1 MSLGTGAMAGV
12 GQTGSVIGLHDGK
25 AVLPSL
31 DVMTEGSYSRAGAD
45 LVISAPDGHQYVV
58 RGFFSMD
65 PTPSLTTADGH
76 GELSGALA
84 TRLAGPLAPGQVAA
98 EGAPQLAQASPP
110 IGTVQQVKGIVTVQ
124 HADGTTA
131 TLKAGDPVFEGDLL
145 VSSDDGGVGIT
156 FVDGTEF
163 SLGAKAKMVLDEM
176 IYDPAGGDG
185 SSKFSL
191 LSGTFS
197 FVSGQVAKAGPDAM
211 TVSTPVAT
219 IGIRGTS
226 GSVGVNAD
234 DQSDLRVILIPDPS
248 GTVGEINV
256 MLPNGQV
263 MALNIPMNGLSF
275 GSGQSIAFTL
285 SAQDFHTLFGESF
298 SLLPSHSSVSP
309 FIDSTAPSSSQ
320 YNSTPLNSTPDN
332 SQQDSNNSPSE
343 SSSSTQANDN
353 STTSETVKVT
363 LSQTVT
369 ETLTSSAL
377 QTVATVAGGS
387 GTITV
392 TSGGTGSL
400 LTSVIQAIIS
410 GTTDNSLSGHTASGS
425 TGSSST
431 TIVNETVT
439 GTTPYSVASSSAN
452 YYIVGDDS
460 GNTIT
465 TGSGNDTIDGGGGND
480 RMQSNAGNDTL
491 IGGAGDDTLVGGSGE
506 GNDVYYGGEADGTD
520 TGSNDLLIYSSATN
534 SISVKLQGASGLQTA
549 YGVASGTDIGVDR
562 LYGIEHVVGGSGND
576 TIIGNSDANSLSGG
590 AGNDTLEGG
599 TGNDVLDGGA
609 GNDVLDGGDGNDTL
623 SYSATGT
630 QGVSVDLGSVN
641 AAGYATATDQFGNT
655 DRVKNF
661 ETIIGSSLADSFTD
675 GAGNQVLQGGLGSDT
690 YVWSGLGTDTV
701 TDTGGTTDVLSL
713 DLLDGDLIS
722 SLSHDS
728 SGNLLVSYNNGGA
741 TLTVTSGS
749 AIEQVIGPD
758 GTILAL
764 IEDASPTVTGSSG
777 ADIIVGHGGGQT
789 LYGAAGEDVIFGG
802 SGNDVIYAAT
812 TSTGTNAAGAPAT
825 DEDYL
830 AGGAGDDT
838 LYGSAGSNELYGGTG
853 ADTLYGNAG
862 NDTLDG
868 GAGNDVLDG
877 GDGSDTLSY
886 SATGTQGIFVDLSS
900 VNGAGYATVTDQFG
914 NSDQV
919 KNFETIIGSAL
930 ADSFRDGAD
939 SQVFQGGLGS
949 DTYTWIALGNDTVI
963 DTGGTAD
970 LLSLGLLDSAQVGSI
985 QHDSSG
991 NLVVTSSASSS
1002 LTIQAGSSIELVIIP
1017 DGETLTLIEN
1027 TDTTVSGTTGDDLIV
1042 GYHTGQTLYGLAG
1055 KDIIFGGSGDD
1066 VLYAASTRSGA
1077 ESTADDDMD
1086 GGAGNDILYGSA
1098 GNNELDG
1105 GTGDDTLYGGAGNDT
1120 LDGGSGND
1128 VLSYSETGTQGI
1140 SVNLSALSWTG
1151 YATVTDQF
1159 GNTDLVR
1166 SFETIIGSALAD
1178 TFKDGSGNDVLMGGA
1193 GDDTYIWQGTGN
1205 DTISDGSGSDTLS
1218 LADLDENVNTLLYH
1232 DAAGNLIVDYDDGA
1246 AHLTILAGA
1255 GVDTLKD
1262 PTGYVMTLIE
1272 QNTAIVN
1279 GTSGM
1284 DVIVG
1289 YAGGQTLYGGL
1300 DEDVIFGG
1308 SGDDEIYGGSVTNI
1322 GADEDNLHG
1331 GAGNDTLYGG
1341 MASDELFGD
1350 EGDDTLYG
1358 NGGSD
1363 TLSGGAGDDT
1373 FVAAS
1378 GSSSHDVY
1386 YGGDS
1391 TADAGSDDVLDLR
1404 LIGSGVTVTLN
1415 GASAGFVSGTDV
1427 GSDTLYGIE
1436 HVWGSDGNDS
1446 LTGDSNDNTLKGRDG
1461 DDTLKGGAGDNVL
1474 DGGAGSD
1481 TASYAGATGDLTV
1494 NLVSGTVT
1502 GGYGGTDTLTDIE
1515 NLILGSGDDQVTD
1528 DSGDNSIQDTGGD
1541 DTYFWSGSGT
1551 DTIDEQSGNDLLS
1564 LENISAGT
1572 TITIERNADGNI
1584 LLTAGNSG
1592 TLELIAGD
1600 SSVETLKMQDGTTY
1614 GLVERGNG
1622 GDGDEI
1628 VVASYTGDELY
1639 GNAGVDT
1646 MLGSAGD
1653 DTLYAGGSDNDSSDT
1668 GNDTLIG
1675 GAGNDEL
1682 HGNYGNNVLRDG
1694 AGNDALLGGNGD
1706 DTYVWSGDGDDTIAD
1721 VSGSDVID
1729 LRSLDSA
1736 KTLSMGYDSRGDLVF
1751 TYDGTETL
1759 TWDNTV
1765 LNTAFGHK
1773 APSLILMPDGS
1784 TISVSSSTDSVWFG
1798 TEDGELMLGRNTND
1812 SVTQT
1817 IFGAEG
1823 TDTIHGSAYRDVI
1836 YAGLSVN
1843 DAGDTGDDLL
1853 FGGAGD
1859 DTLYGNA
1866 GNNTISGDAGDDQLH
1881 GGTGDDV
1888 YVYGSAPF
1896 GSDWIS
1902 DTEGANVIDVQ
1913 QSDATLYRMAIDG
1926 TDLILSYDSLT
1937 TNAIY
1942 IVDFTN
1948 TSTVKTYVTA
1958 DGTYI
1963 LRDNDTSAANDM
1975 AVIHDDQTLVWDA
1988 GDGNDMLYLN
1998 AIHSSATIYLGNGDD
2013 HLYTSP
2019 LTSLSF
2025 ASLDGGSGT
2034 DILHVNLI
2042 GQDLT
2047 GVTIT
2052 NMEGMVLADDVTS
2065 VQTTWDLA
2073 NQLSTVTTID
2083 TGSVVWEMTGTGT
2096 LDLSDITFDLGNSS
2110 LFSTSITDGSGSD
2123 SADTITGSS
2132 YDDTVS
2138 LWAGD
2143 DLVSGGA
2150 GDDQLRIK
2158 SNLIANQSITFDGGA
2173 GSKDEI
2179 TFQDI
2184 TSAVTVTYTDTAT
2197 ATITQN
2203 GTTGASVSVGDV
2215 EMITG
2220 SSAGDTF
2227 IGSSGSDF
2235 MDGYFGSD
2243 TLTGGGGADIFGYT
2257 SYLSL
2262 SEAKGAGTD
2271 LITDWGSDDTIA
2283 LSYINNSNTVFDVW
2297 DDASTA
2303 SGLHYGEG
2311 STALSSAALN
2321 VGSGAGIYVAY
2332 DSGSGDSTVWY
2343 TDDLSSAS
2351 VANSYQIAVLDN
2363 TDLSQIS
2370 ASNFTNENAL

>member
-1 MSLGTGAMAGV
+1 
-12 GQTGSVIGLHDGK
+12 
-25 AVLPSL
+25 
-31 DVMTEGSYSRAGAD
+31 
-45 LVISAPDGHQYVV
+45 
-58 RGFFSMD
+58 
-65 PTPSLTTADGH
+65 
-76 GELSGALA
+76 
-84 TRLAGPLAPGQVAA
+84 
-98 EGAPQLAQASPP
+98 
-110 IGTVQQVKGIVTVQ
+110 
-124 HADGTTA
+124 
-131 TLKAGDPVFEGDLL
+131 
-145 VSSDDGGVGIT
+145 
-156 FVDGTEF
+156 
-163 SLGAKAKMVLDEM
+163 
-176 IYDPAGGDG
+176 
-185 SSKFSL
+185 
-191 LSGTFS
+191 
-197 FVSGQVAKAGPDAM
+197 
-211 TVSTPVAT
+211 
-219 IGIRGTS
+219 
-226 GSVGVNAD
+226 
-234 DQSDLRVILIPDPS
+234 
-248 GTVGEINV
+248 
-256 MLPNGQV
+256 
-263 MALNIPMNGLSF
+263 
-275 GSGQSIAFTL
+275 
-285 SAQDFHTLFGESF
+285 
-298 SLLPSHSSVSP
+298 
-309 FIDSTAPSSSQ
+309 
-320 YNSTPLNSTPDN
+320 
-332 SQQDSNNSPSE
+332 
-343 SSSSTQANDN
+343 
-353 STTSETVKVT
+353 
-363 LSQTVT
+363 
-369 ETLTSSAL
+369 
-377 QTVATVAGGS
+377 
-387 GTITV
+387 
-392 TSGGTGSL
+392 
-400 LTSVIQAIIS
+400 
-410 GTTDNSLSGHTASGS
+410 
-425 TGSSST
+425 
-431 TIVNETVT
+431 
-439 GTTPYSVASSSAN
+439 
-452 YYIVGDDS
+452 
-460 GNTIT
+460 
-465 TGSGNDTIDGGGGND
+465 
-480 RMQSNAGNDTL
+480 
-491 IGGAGDDTLVGGSGE
+491 
-506 GNDVYYGGEADGTD
+506 
-520 TGSNDLLIYSSATN
+520 
-534 SISVKLQGASGLQTA
+534 
-549 YGVASGTDIGVDR
+549 
-562 LYGIEHVVGGSGND
+562 
-576 TIIGNSDANSLSGG
+576 
-590 AGNDTLEGG
+590 
-599 TGNDVLDGGA
+599 
-609 GNDVLDGGDGNDTL
+609 
-623 SYSATGT
+623 
-630 QGVSVDLGSVN
+630 
-641 AAGYATATDQFGNT
+641 
-655 DRVKNF
+655 
-661 ETIIGSSLADSFTD
+661 
-675 GAGNQVLQGGLGSDT
+675 
-690 YVWSGLGTDTV
+690 
-701 TDTGGTTDVLSL
+701 
-713 DLLDGDLIS
+713 
-722 SLSHDS
+722 
-728 SGNLLVSYNNGGA
+728 
-741 TLTVTSGS
+741 
-749 AIEQVIGPD
+749 
-758 GTILAL
+758 
-764 IEDASPTVTGSSG
+764 
-777 ADIIVGHGGGQT
+777 
-789 LYGAAGEDVIFGG
+789 
-802 SGNDVIYAAT
+802 
-812 TSTGTNAAGAPAT
+812 
-825 DEDYL
+825 
-830 AGGAGDDT
+830 
-838 LYGSAGSNELYGGTG
+838 
-853 ADTLYGNAG
+853 
-862 NDTLDG
+862 
-868 GAGNDVLDG
+868 VLDG

-886 SATGTQGIFVDLSS
+886 SVTGTQGIFVDLGS

-919 KNFETIIGSAL
+919 KNFETIIGSSL

-970 LLSLGLLDSAQVGSI
+970 VLSLGLLDSAQVGSI

-1077 ESTADDDMD
+1077 ESTADDDME

-1140 SVNLSALSWTG
+1140 SVNLSALSGTG

-1166 SFETIIGSALAD
+1166 NFETIIGSALAD

-1218 LADLDENVNTLLYH
+1218 LADLDEDVNTRLYH
-1232 DAAGNLIVDYDDGA
+1232 DAAGNLIVEYDDGVA
-1246 AHLTILAGA
+1246 NLTILAGA

-1272 QNTAIVN
+1272 QNTATVS

-1289 YAGGQTLYGGL
+1289 YAGGQTIYGGL

-1502 GGYGGTDTLTDIE
+1502 GGYGGTDTLSSIE

-1639 GNAGVDT
+1639 GHAGVDI

-1736 KTLSMGYDSRGDLVF
+1736 KTLGMGYDSRGDLVF

-1784 TISVSSSTDSVWFG
+1784 TISVFSSADSVWFG

-1817 IFGAEG
+1817 IYGAEG

-1843 DAGDTGDDLL
+1843 DADDTGNDLL

-1859 DTLYGNA
+1859 DTVYGNA
-1866 GNNTISGDAGDDQLH
+1866 GNNTIRGDGGDDFLY

-1902 DTEGANVIDVQ
+1902 DTEGTNVIDVQ

-1963 LRDNDTSAANDM
+1963 LRDNDTSAADDM

-1988 GDGNDMLYLN
+1988 SDGNDMLYLN

-2013 HLYTSP
+2013 ALYTSP

-2052 NMEGMVLADDVTS
+2052 NMEGMVLADYVTS

-2073 NQLSTVTTID
+2073 NQLSTVGTIY

-2132 YDDTVS
+2132 YDDTFS

-2158 SNLIANQSITFDGGA
+2158 SDLIANQSITFDGGA
-2173 GSKDEI
+2173 GTNDEI

-2184 TSAVTVTYTDTAT
+2184 NSALTVTYTDTAT

-2257 SYLSL
+2257 TYASL

-2283 LSYINNSNTVFDVW
+2283 LSYINNSNTIFDVW

-2311 STALSSAALN
+2311 TTALSSTALN

-2343 TDDLSSAS
+2343 SDDLGSAS
-2351 VANSYQIAVLDN
+2351 IANSYQIAVLDN

>member
-65 PTPSLTTADGH
+65 PAPSLTTADGH

-226 GSVGVNAD
+226 GSIGVNAD

-298 SLLPSHSSVSP
+298 SLLPSHGSVSP

-377 QTVATVAGGS
+377 QTVATVTGGS

-392 TSGGTGSL
+392 TSGETGSL

-425 TGSSST
+425 TSSSST

-452 YYIVGDDS
+452 YYIVGDSS

-506 GNDVYYGGEADGTD
+506 GNDVYYGGETDGTD
-520 TGSNDLLIYSSATN
+520 TSNNDLLIYSSATN
-534 SISVKLQGASGLQTA
+534 SIAVKLQGASGLETA
-549 YGVASGTDIGVDR
+549 YGVAGGTDIGVDR
-562 LYGIEHVVGGSGND
+562 LYGIEHVIGGSGDD

-590 AGNDTLEGG
+590 TGNDTLE
-599 TGNDVLDGGA
+599 GGA
-609 GNDVLDGGDGNDTL
+609 GNDVLDGGSGDDTASFEHGGTVGLTIDWGTL
-623 SYSATGT
+623 S
-630 QGVSVDLGSVN
+630 GSTWTVI
-641 AAGYATATDQFGNT
+641 DQFGHT
-655 DRVKNF
+655 DTLINIESIV
-661 ETIIGSSLADSFTD
+661 GSTLSDTFTD
-675 GAGNQVLQGGLGSDT
+675 GAGDEILQAGLGSDT
-690 YVWSGLGTDTV
+690 YIWTGVGDDTV
-701 TDTGGTTDVLSL
+701 IDTGGTADVLSL
-713 DLLDGDLIS
+713 RQLDGDLID
-722 SLSHDS
+722 SLQHDA
-728 SGNLLVSYNNGGA
+728 SGNLVVTYSDTG
-741 TLTVTSGS
+741 TLTVTAGSG
-749 AIEQVIGPD
+749 IEQVISPD
-758 GTILAL
+758 AETLTLVESTGTVV
-764 IEDASPTVTGSSG
+764 SGSSA
-777 ADIIVGHGGGQT
+777 ADLIVGYNTGQT
-789 LYGAAGEDVIFGG
+789 LYGLAGEDVIFGG
-802 SGNDVIYAAT
+802 SGNDVLYAAA
-812 TSTGTNAAGAPAT
+812 TSTGTAATGAAAT
-825 DEDYL
+825 DD
-830 AGGAGDDT
+830 
-838 LYGSAGSNELYGGTG
+838 
-853 ADTLYGNAG
+853 
-862 NDTLDG
+862 
-868 GAGNDVLDG
+868 
-877 GDGSDTLSY
+877 
-886 SATGTQGIFVDLSS
+886 
-900 VNGAGYATVTDQFG
+900 
-914 NSDQV
+914 
-919 KNFETIIGSAL
+919 
-930 ADSFRDGAD
+930 
-939 SQVFQGGLGS
+939 
-949 DTYTWIALGNDTVI
+949 
-963 DTGGTAD
+963 
-970 LLSLGLLDSAQVGSI
+970 
-985 QHDSSG
+985 
-991 NLVVTSSASSS
+991 
-1002 LTIQAGSSIELVIIP
+1002 
-1017 DGETLTLIEN
+1017 
-1027 TDTTVSGTTGDDLIV
+1027 DDL
-1042 GYHTGQTLYGLAG
+1042 
-1055 KDIIFGGSGDD
+1055 
-1066 VLYAASTRSGA
+1066 
-1077 ESTADDDMD
+1077 D

-1098 GNNELDG
+1098 GNNGLYG
-1105 GTGDDTLYGGAGNDT
+1105 GTGNDTLYGNAGNDDMEGGYGADTLYGGAGNDT
-1120 LDGGSGND
+1120 LDGGAGSD

-1140 SVNLSALSWTG
+1140 SVNLSALTGSG
-1151 YATVTDQF
+1151 YAVITDQF
-1159 GNTDLVR
+1159 GNTDLVKN
-1166 SFETIIGSALAD
+1166 FETIIGSALGD

-1232 DAAGNLIVDYDDGA
+1232 DAAGNLIVEYDDGA
-1246 AHLTILAGA
+1246 ANLTILAGA

-1272 QNTAIVN
+1272 QNTATVD

-1289 YAGGQTLYGGL
+1289 YAGGQTIYGGL

-1502 GGYGGTDTLTDIE
+1502 GGYGGTDTLSSIE

-1668 GNDTLIG
+1668 GTDTLIG

-1729 LRSLDSA
+1729 LSGLDSS
-1736 KTLSMGYDSRGDLVF
+1736 KTLSMSYDSRGDLVF

-1784 TISVSSSTDSVWFG
+1784 TISVSSSADTLWFG

-1836 YAGLSVN
+1836 YAGSSVN
-1843 DAGDTGDDLL
+1843 DADDTGDDQL

-1866 GNNTISGDAGDDQLH
+1866 GNNTISGDGGDDYLY

-1902 DTEGANVIDVQ
+1902 DTEGTNVIDVQ

-1963 LRDNDTSAANDM
+1963 LRDNDTSAANDLT
-1975 AVIHDDQTLVWDA
+1975 VIHDDQTLIWDA

-2013 HLYTSP
+2013 ALYTSP

-2047 GVTIT
+2047 AVTIT
-2052 NMEGMVLADDVTS
+2052 NMEGMALADDVTS

-2158 SNLIANQSITFDGGA
+2158 SDLITNQSITFDGGA
-2173 GSKDEI
+2173 GTKDEI

-2220 SSAGDTF
+2220 SSASDTF

-2235 MDGYFGSD
+2235 MDGNLGAD

-2311 STALSSAALN
+2311 STALSSTALN

-2343 TDDLSSAS
+2343 SDDLSSAS
-2351 VANSYQIAVLDN
+2351 IANSYQIAVLDN

>member
-12 GQTGSVIGLHDGK
+12 GQTGSVIGLHEGK

-31 DVMTEGSYSRAGAD
+31 EVMTEGSYSRMGAD
-45 LVISAPDGHQYVV
+45 LVITAPDGHQYVV
-58 RGFFSMD
+58 RGFFSTD
-65 PTPSLTTADGH
+65 PAPSLTTADGH

-98 EGAPQLAQASPP
+98 DGAPQLAQASPP
-110 IGTVQQVKGIVTVQ
+110 IGTVQNVKGIVTVQ

-131 TLKAGDPVFEGDLL
+131 TLKAGDPVFQGDLL

-226 GSVGVNAD
+226 GSIGVNAD
-234 DQSDLRVILIPDPS
+234 DQSDLRVILIPDPN

-256 MLPNGQV
+256 LLPNGQV

-285 SAQDFHTLFGESF
+285 SAQDYRTLFGESF

-309 FIDSTAPSSSQ
+309 FIDSTAPSNSQ

-332 SQQDSNNSPSE
+332 SQQDSNNSSSE
-343 SSSSTQANDN
+343 SNTSTQASDN
-353 STTSETVKVT
+353 STTSETVRVT

-369 ETLTSSAL
+369 ETVTSSAL
-377 QTVATVAGGS
+377 QTVATVTGGS
-387 GTITV
+387 GTVTV
-392 TSGGTGSL
+392 TSGETGSL

-410 GTTDNSLSGHTASGS
+410 GTTDNSLLS
-425 TGSSST
+425 GSSSGSST
-431 TIVNETVT
+431 TSSKVIVTETVT
-439 GTTPYSVASSSAN
+439 GSSPYSVSSSSAN
-452 YYIVGDDS
+452 YYIVGDSS

-465 TGSGNDTIDGGGGND
+465 TGSGDDTIDGAGGND
-480 RMQSNAGNDTL
+480 RLQSNAGNDTL
-491 IGGAGDDTLVGGSGE
+491 IGGSGNDTLVGGSGE
-506 GNDVYYGGEADGTD
+506 GNDIYYGGDADGTD
-520 TGSNDLLIYSSATN
+520 TSSDDLLIYSSATN
-534 SISVKLQGASGLQTA
+534 SIAVKLQGASGLATA
-549 YGVASGTDIGVDR
+549 YGVASGSDIGVDR
-562 LYGIEHVVGGSGND
+562 LYGIEHVIGGSGDD

-590 AGNDTLEGG
+590 TGNDTLE
-599 TGNDVLDGGA
+599 GGA
-609 GNDVLDGGDGNDTL
+609 GNDVLDGGSGDDTASFEHGGTVGLTIDWGTL
-623 SYSATGT
+623 S
-630 QGVSVDLGSVN
+630 GSSWTV
-641 AAGYATATDQFGNT
+641 TDQFGHT
-655 DRVKNF
+655 DTLINIESIV
-661 ETIIGSSLADSFTD
+661 GSTLSDTFTD
-675 GAGNQVLQGGLGSDT
+675 GAGDEILQAALGSDT
-690 YVWSGLGTDTV
+690 YIWTGVGDDTV
-701 TDTGGTTDVLSL
+701 IDTGGAADVLSFGQ
-713 DLLDGDLIS
+713 LDGDQID
-722 SLSHDS
+722 SLQHDA
-728 SGNLLVSYNNGGA
+728 SGNLVVTYSDTG
-741 TLTVTSGS
+741 TLTVKAGSG
-749 AIEQVIGPD
+749 IEQVISPD
-758 GTILAL
+758 AATLTLVESTGAVV
-764 IEDASPTVTGSSG
+764 SGSSA
-777 ADIIVGHGGGQT
+777 ADLIVGYNSGQT
-789 LYGAAGEDVIFGG
+789 LYGLAGEDVIFGG
-802 SGNDVIYAAT
+802 SGNDVLYAAA
-812 TSTGTNAAGAPAT
+812 TSTGTNSAGAAAT
-825 DEDYL
+825 DDDDL
-830 AGGAGDDT
+830 DGGAGNDT
-838 LYGSAGSNELYGGTG
+838 LYGSAGDNGLYGGTG
-853 ADTLYGNAG
+853 NDTLYGNAG
-862 NDTLDG
+862 NDDMEG
-868 GAGNDVLDG
+868 G
-877 GDGSDTLSY
+877 Y
-886 SATGTQGIFVDLSS
+886 
-900 VNGAGYATVTDQFG
+900 GA
-914 NSDQV
+914 
-919 KNFETIIGSAL
+919 
-930 ADSFRDGAD
+930 
-939 SQVFQGGLGS
+939 
-949 DTYTWIALGNDTVI
+949 
-963 DTGGTAD
+963 
-970 LLSLGLLDSAQVGSI
+970 
-985 QHDSSG
+985 
-991 NLVVTSSASSS
+991 
-1002 LTIQAGSSIELVIIP
+1002 
-1017 DGETLTLIEN
+1017 
-1027 TDTTVSGTTGDDLIV
+1027 
-1042 GYHTGQTLYGLAG
+1042 
-1055 KDIIFGGSGDD
+1055 
-1066 VLYAASTRSGA
+1066 
-1077 ESTADDDMD
+1077 
-1086 GGAGNDILYGSA
+1086 
-1098 GNNELDG
+1098 
-1105 GTGDDTLYGGAGNDT
+1105 DTLYGGAGSDT
-1120 LDGGSGND
+1120 LDGGAGSD

-1140 SVNLSALSWTG
+1140 SVNLSALTGSG
-1151 YATVTDQF
+1151 YAVITDQF
-1159 GNTDLVR
+1159 GNTDLVKN
-1166 SFETIIGSALAD
+1166 FETIIGSALGD

-1193 GDDTYIWQGTGN
+1193 GDDTYIWQGTGD

-1218 LADLDENVNTLLYH
+1218 LADLDENVSTQLYH
-1232 DAAGNLIVDYDDGA
+1232 DAAGNLIVEYDDGTA
-1246 AHLTILAGA
+1246 NLTILAGA

-1272 QNTAIVN
+1272 QTTATVT
-1279 GTSGM
+1279 GTTGM

-1308 SGDDEIYGGSVTNI
+1308 SGNDVIYGGSVANI

-1341 MASDELFGD
+1341 TATDELFGD
-1350 EGDDTLYG
+1350 EGNDVLHG

-1373 FVAAS
+1373 FVVAAGS
-1378 GSSSHDVY
+1378 GSYDIY
-1386 YGGDS
+1386 YGGNSD
-1391 TADAGSDDVLDLR
+1391 ADAGSDDVIDFSS
-1404 LIGSGVTVTLN
+1404 IASGVTVTLN
-1415 GASAGFVSGTDV
+1415 GASVGYASGTSI

-1436 HVWGSDGNDS
+1436 HVWGGSGNDT
-1446 LTGDSNDNTLKGRDG
+1446 LTGDSNDNTLKGQDG
-1461 DDTLKGGAGDNVL
+1461 DDTLKGGAGDDHL
-1474 DGGAGSD
+1474 DGGDGSD
-1481 TASYAGATGDLTV
+1481 TVSYSDATIGLTIDFA
-1494 NLVSGTVT
+1494 SGTAT
-1502 GGYGGTDTLTDIE
+1502 DGYGGTDTLIDIE
-1515 NLILGSGDDQVTD
+1515 NVILGTGDDQVTD
-1528 DSGDNSIQDTGGD
+1528 ESGDNSIKDTGGD

-1564 LENISAGT
+1564 LENISAST
-1572 TITIERNADGNI
+1572 TITIERNEDGNI

-1614 GLVERGNG
+1614 ELVERGNG

-1668 GNDTLIG
+1668 GTDTLIG

-1706 DTYVWSGDGDDTIAD
+1706 DTYVWSGDGNDTIAD

-1729 LRSLDSA
+1729 LSGLDSS
-1736 KTLSMGYDSRGDLVF
+1736 KTLSMGYDGSGNLVF

-1759 TWDNTV
+1759 TWDNIV
-1765 LNTAFGHK
+1765 LNTAFGHE

-1784 TISVSSSTDSVWFG
+1784 SVTLSTSSDALWFG
-1798 TEDGELMLGRNTND
+1798 TSAGELMLGRNTND
-1812 SVTQT
+1812 GVTQT
-1817 IFGAEG
+1817 IFGADG
-1823 TDTIHGSAYRDVI
+1823 TDTIYGAAYHDVI
-1836 YAGLSVN
+1836 YAGSTIN
-1843 DAGDTGDDLL
+1843 DSSDTGADQL
-1853 FGGAGD
+1853 FGGGGD
-1859 DTLYGNA
+1859 DMLYGNA
-1866 GNNTISGDAGDDQLH
+1866 GNNTISGDAGDDLLY

-1888 YVYGSAPF
+1888 YVYSSASF

-1926 TDLILSYDSLT
+1926 TDLILSYDALT
-1937 TNAIY
+1937 TTAIY

-1948 TSTVKTYVTA
+1948 TSTVNTYVTA
-1958 DGTYI
+1958 DGSYT
-1963 LRDNDTSAANDM
+1963 LRHNDTSAANDLT
-1975 AVIHDDQTLVWDA
+1975 VIDDDAALVWDA

-1998 AIHSSATIYLGNGDD
+1998 AINSSAAIYLGNGDD

-2019 LTSLSF
+2019 LTSLAF

-2047 GVTIT
+2047 AVTIT
-2052 NMEGMVLADDVTS
+2052 NMEGMVLADYVTS

-2073 NQLSTVTTID
+2073 NQLSTVSTVY

-2132 YDDTVS
+2132 YDDTFS

-2158 SNLIANQSITFDGGA
+2158 SDLIANQSITFDGGA

-2184 TSAVTVTYTDTAT
+2184 TSALTVTYTAAST

-2203 GTTGASVSVGDV
+2203 GTTGASVSVGNV

-2220 SSAGDTF
+2220 SSANDTF

-2235 MDGYFGSD
+2235 MDGNLGAD

-2257 SYLSL
+2257 SYSSL

-2283 LSYINNSNTVFDVW
+2283 LSYINNSNTIFDVW

-2311 STALSSAALN
+2311 TTALSSAALN

-2343 TDDLSSAS
+2343 SDDLSSAS